1 MFEKAKEW
9 TKDKFEKTKKWVK
22 ENPAEAVCLFGGTVI
37 GVITGGTIG
46 KAVGTKKG
54 RIEGVNI
61 GYKAKS
67 DEAWAAHCS
76 LFGWDPSNDSYEGD
90 MSKPLHTK
98 LGDYI
103 KVLQE
108 NADPESYVSGRLVF
122 DDTVHPVSHEYAIE
136 HNGERF

>member
-9 TKDKFEKTKKWVK
+9 TKDKFEKTKKWIK
-22 ENPAEAVCLFGGTVI
+22 ENPAEAVCLLGGTVI

-54 RIEGVNI
+54 RIEGVKI

-67 DEAWAAHCS
+67 DESWAAHCS
-76 LFGWDPSNDSYEGD
+76 LFGWDPSNDAYIGD
-90 MSKPLHTK
+90 ISTPIHQK

-103 KVLQE
+103 KILE
-108 NADPESYVSGRLVF
+108 ESGRADEYISGQIVF
-122 DDTVHPVSHEYAIE
+122 DDTVKPTTKEYALE
-136 HNGERF
+136 HDGQRF